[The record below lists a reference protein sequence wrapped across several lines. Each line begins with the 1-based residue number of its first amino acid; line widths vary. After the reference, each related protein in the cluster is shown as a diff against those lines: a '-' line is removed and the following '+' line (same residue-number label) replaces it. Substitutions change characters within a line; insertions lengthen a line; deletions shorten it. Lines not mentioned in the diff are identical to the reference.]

1 MEPLTKNINHRTLEE
16 IQADLDRIREQE
28 IIDALREVP
37 IELLVAELERRYSP
51 ENIGSCEEEIK

>member
-1 MEPLTKNINHRTLEE
+1 MEPLTKNINHRSLEE

-51 ENIGSCEEEIK
+51 ENIGNGEEEIK

>member
-1 MEPLTKNINHRTLEE
+1 MEPLTKTINHRTLEE

-37 IELLVAELERRYSP
+37 TELLVQELERRYSP
-51 ENIGSCEEEIK
+51 ENIGGCEEEIK